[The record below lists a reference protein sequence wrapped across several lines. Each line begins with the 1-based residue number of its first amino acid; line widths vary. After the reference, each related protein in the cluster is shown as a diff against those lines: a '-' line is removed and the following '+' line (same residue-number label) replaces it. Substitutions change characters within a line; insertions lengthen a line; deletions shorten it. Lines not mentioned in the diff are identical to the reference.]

1 MGGGGGAVSAGASV
15 GRSRGKFDL
24 SLSKAIDYFK
34 KVQRM
39 YKEMWV
45 DQNLNNDFFFFFFFF
60 LKHDLLIIFR

>member
-1 MGGGGGAVSAGASV
+1 MGGGTI
-15 GRSRGKFDL
+15 L
-24 SLSKAIDYFK
+24 K

-60 LKHDLLIIFR
+60 FLEHDLLIIFR